1 MAPGTR
7 VACSLAYGPDG
18 SRASSFVLAPF
29 TALSSFA
36 GYHPPLAKPLDLLTP
51 LLSRQPPLSL
61 TLPNASRGTLSLPLS
76 LPPFHSS
83 SYPISISFYPP
94 TSSFVLLPRVIRLR
108 FFLFR
113 TKSSRCSVSPI
124 HIVFSDSICQPFLL
138 FSNGFI
144 IDFWSF
150 YTSMELILL

>member
-76 LPPFHSS
+76 LPPFHPS
-83 SYPISISFYPP
+83 SYPISSLSIHQPVR
-94 TSSFVLLPRVIRLR
+94 SSFSRALFDYVSFSFGRSRVVALSLRLFSPIPSATR
-108 FFLFR
+108 FYFFLMAL
-113 TKSSRCSVSPI
+113 SSIFDRS
-124 HIVFSDSICQPFLL
+124 
-138 FSNGFI
+138 
-144 IDFWSF
+144 
-150 YTSMELILL
+150 TRA